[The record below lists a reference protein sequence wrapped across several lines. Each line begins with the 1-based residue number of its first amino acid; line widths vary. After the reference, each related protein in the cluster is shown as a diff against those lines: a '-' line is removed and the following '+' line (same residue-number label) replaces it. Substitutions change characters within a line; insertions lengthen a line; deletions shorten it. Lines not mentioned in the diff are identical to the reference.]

1 MEQRD
6 CDIAFANSLETFVG
20 GHGDPLYDAL
30 GGQVMTRVA
39 AALRVIGRSKEFLM
53 AQVEHTLCDK
63 LLHFTNFDLNDAK
76 EARKGFDKA
85 SLTYDQAHEK
95 FLSLRKSTRMDIA
108 AAVDEEHHSAR
119 SWFEHARFNLVSAL
133 STVEGKKR
141 FEFVEALSGTVDAH
155 LQYFEQGYEMLQKME
170 PVINQ
175 MLASAQQSRESCNY
189 EQAALIERMHKC
201 KHQIDRESKLS
212 RDVLNSC
219 VKGDTMQ
226 TYSRNSPEVTAAVK
240 GTIATG
246 KVQIIRQGYLS
257 KRSSNLRGD
266 WKRRFFVL
274 DSQGMLRYYRKPW
287 SCTAVA
293 GSPSCIQRNIGPENG
308 PRPLTRWL
316 SSHYHGSG
324 HDEKSGP
331 HHTVNLMTS
340 AIKIDADETDL
351 RFCFRIIS
359 PSKSYALQAENALD
373 QMDWIEKISGVITSL
388 LSFQAT
394 EGLVPASA
402 ESGSIT
408 GGATDKYLRSSHE
421 ADEVG
426 RTVDWG
432 HRHATDSS
440 TGRNPHVS
448 TSLSQ
453 SSTSMSPPRLQSS
466 GKAADVLRSVRGNDR
481 CADCGATGPDWAS
494 LNLGILICIECS
506 GIHRNLGVHISKVR
520 SLTLDVKVWE
530 PSVITLFES
539 LGNAY
544 ANSIWED
551 LLHPAASPPPP
562 IPPNASDG
570 TSIGSKPF
578 HIRKPTPG
586 DPITVKE
593 MYIIAKYAEKLFL
606 QKAKDNKE
614 MIMLAKKI
622 WEGVRANDKKAVY
635 RHVINSG
642 MDVNSIH
649 GQVPSCSSAASFL
662 ALDEAMLC
670 EKIVYDG
677 EQLGLSSK
685 GGKARPSPNSK
696 RHQWDHRVQESHD
709 DLGDHGLL
717 LHLAC
722 QTETADIGMVE
733 LLLQYGAN
741 VNASDSKGRTPLHH
755 CIIRQRTAIAKLL
768 LDRGASPRAID
779 REGVTPLQ
787 LAAESAFDDS
797 EVLALL
803 ADTNISR

>member
-1 MEQRD
+1 MLK
-6 CDIAFANSLETFVG
+6 LE
-20 GHGDPLYDAL
+20 L
-30 GGQVMTRVA
+30 
-39 AALRVIGRSKEFLM
+39 LRL
-53 AQVEHTLCDK
+53 
-63 LLHFTNFDLNDAK
+63 
-76 EARKGFDKA
+76 
-85 SLTYDQAHEK
+85 
-95 FLSLRKSTRMDIA
+95 
-108 AAVDEEHHSAR
+108 
-119 SWFEHARFNLVSAL
+119 
-133 STVEGKKR
+133 
-141 FEFVEALSGTVDAH
+141 
-155 LQYFEQGYEMLQKME
+155 
-170 PVINQ
+170 Q

-246 KVQIIRQGYLS
+246 KLCNRLRLCTTIQVQIIRQGYLS